1 MLIYYHHLVFWS
13 FYFVSY
19 FEILYCRDK
28 CLQKMDG
35 SLSDDWESFARPGES
50 LENFH
55 EERAVKEESL
65 MLEELK
71 EERNM
76 TEFR

>member
-1 MLIYYHHLVFWS
+1 
-13 FYFVSY
+13 
-19 FEILYCRDK
+19 
-28 CLQKMDG
+28 MDG
-35 SLSDDWESFARPGES
+35 SLSDDWGNFARPGES

>member
-1 MLIYYHHLVFWS
+1 
-13 FYFVSY
+13 
-19 FEILYCRDK
+19 
-28 CLQKMDG
+28 MDG

-76 TEFR
+76 TEFRWSWIQPCQKHYGTSLRLMKFLVFPADR